1 MSCDHVQK
9 MMEVIAADLA
19 QPDTAHEEVQKSKS
33 DAPAEAQRTL
43 AATHGSERPAS
54 GFTLDAAVAEYRALR
69 ASVTR
74 LYQKALL
81 IQPTSDTV
89 IGNLIRFNE
98 VIDQSIT
105 ESVTSYSF
113 EKEHQMRVFDTILS
127 SMPDNSWRAHSTAAC
142 RMPASND

>member
-19 QPDTAHEEVQKSKS
+19 QPETAHEEVQKSKS

-43 AATHGSERPAS
+43 AVTHGSERPAS

-89 IGNLIRFNE
+89 IGDLIRFNE
-98 VIDQSIT
+98 AIDQSIT

-113 EKEHQMRVFDTILS
+113 KKSIRCACSIRVKT
-127 SMPDNSWRAHSTAAC
+127 
-142 RMPASND
+142 RMVIYAFNE